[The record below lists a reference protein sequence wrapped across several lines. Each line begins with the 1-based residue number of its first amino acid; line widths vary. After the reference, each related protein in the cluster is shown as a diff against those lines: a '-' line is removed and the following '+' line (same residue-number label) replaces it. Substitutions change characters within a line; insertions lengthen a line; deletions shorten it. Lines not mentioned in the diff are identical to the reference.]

1 MQITLRAARINA
13 GFTQKELADELDRN
27 VSTIANWE
35 SNKTKISLPDF
46 KKLCQVLKV
55 NENDIFLGY

>member
-1 MQITLRAARINA
+1 MRITLRAARINA

-35 SNKTKISLPDF
+35 TNKTRINLPDF
-46 KKLCQVLKV
+46 KKLCKVLKV

>member
-1 MQITLRAARINA
+1 MRITLRAARINA

-46 KKLCQVLKV
+46 KKLCRVLKV
-55 NENDIFLGY
+55 NENDIFLSY

>member
-1 MQITLRAARINA
+1 MRITLRAARINA

-35 SNKTKISLPDF
+35 TNKTRINLPDF